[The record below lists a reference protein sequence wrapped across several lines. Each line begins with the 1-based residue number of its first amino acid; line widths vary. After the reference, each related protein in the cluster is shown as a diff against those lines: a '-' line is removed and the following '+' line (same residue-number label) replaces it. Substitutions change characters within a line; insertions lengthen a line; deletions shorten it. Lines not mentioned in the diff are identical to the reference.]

1 MKLNP
6 VYKKELKLSVR
17 NKKLPII
24 IVLYNAVLTAFS
36 LMAFYATFG
45 SGVYSGM
52 MGYGRIV
59 NYAAVLELYVAIAIM
74 QIILVVFIAPALTA
88 GSIAGERE
96 RQTLD
101 ILLTTKLTSGQI
113 IRGKLLSSISDLIL
127 VVFSSIPVMAI
138 VFSIGGVRIKDLCQL
153 ILLIVIIAIL
163 AGSIGIFMS
172 AVFKK
177 TMVATIATY
186 SVILIF
192 GLGYPLFVL
201 LMNSIAEAN
210 AWTVDLGFLSYVCL
224 LNPGISLGVMLLTQF
239 SNGGIISELFTQ
251 FGVTNTWIS
260 EKWFWLSIVLQMA
273 VSVVFLLM
281 AQVVLNPIKKP
292 KKGKIGKEKAEQKE
306 KGKKEKKSKKTEET
320 KKNETQENETV
331 K

>member
-1 MKLNP
+1 MRLNP

-24 IVLYNAVLTAFS
+24 ISLYNVVLAAFS

-45 SGVYSGM
+45 SGVYGGM
-52 MGYGRIV
+52 MGYGQIV
-59 NYAAVLELYVAIAIM
+59 NYAAILELYVAIAIM

-153 ILLIVIIAIL
+153 ILLIVVTAIL
-163 AGSIGIFMS
+163 AGSIGICMS

-186 SVILIF
+186 SVILVF

-210 AWTVDLGFLSYVCL
+210 AWKVDLGFLSYVCL
-224 LNPGISLGVMLLTQF
+224 LHPGISLGVMLLTQF
-239 SNGGIISELFTQ
+239 SNNGIIAGLFTR

-260 EKWFWLSIVLQMA
+260 EKWFWLSIVLQLA
-273 VSVVFLLM
+273 VAAVFLLM

-292 KKGKIGKEKAEQKE
+292 KKGKIGKAEQKE
-306 KGKKEKKSKKTEET
+306 KGKKEKK
-320 KKNETQENETV
+320 
-331 K
+331 